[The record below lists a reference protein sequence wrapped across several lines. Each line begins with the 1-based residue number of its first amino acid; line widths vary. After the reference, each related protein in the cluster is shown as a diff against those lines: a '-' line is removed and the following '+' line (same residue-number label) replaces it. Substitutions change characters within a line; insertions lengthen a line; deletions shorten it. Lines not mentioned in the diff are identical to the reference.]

1 MDPTKESSSRSATCS
16 SAGRER
22 SSLCKRERERGQY
35 NFLEQS
41 KRKPGI
47 EKRINF
53 RGSPMGN
60 NWPSKLDNT
69 SDGFEHL
76 TSRLE
81 LFT

>member
-22 SSLCKRERERGQY
+22 SSLCKRERGQY

-76 TSRLE
+76 TSRFE